1 MAHPVTHFE
10 VNARDAKAARKF
22 YGELFGWKIDLDEP
36 SGYGMANAKGTTNS
50 GINGGI
56 APSRSGEGYV
66 TFYVETSDLAKTLAK
81 AEQLGGRTVMPP
93 MEMGGVSFALFAD
106 PEGLVIGLAQTAAPA
121 PRKRTVRKAVKKT
134 AKHATARKKTTRTR
148 RRR

>member
-1 MAHPVTHFE
+1 MPNPVVHFE
-10 VNARDAKAARKF
+10 IGCQDREATEKF
-22 YGELFGWKIDLDEP
+22 YADLFGWSVLREGAASMISAEE
-36 SGYGMANAKGTTNS
+36 
-50 GINGGI
+50 GGI
-56 APSRSGEGYV
+56 AGHITALGHEPNHYV

-106 PEGLVIGLAQTAAPA
+106 PEGLVIGLAQRAAPA

-134 AKHATARKKTTRTR
+134 AKHATARKNTTRTR